1 MGDHQQGPSS
11 RMAISK
17 DLLHF
22 KLESMP
28 TYWNSLLNG
37 NDCWSMRC
45 WSISS
50 LNLSSI
56 PSTFSN
62 KIDAEIMNIAFCR
75 NLMHAGCFK
84 FTNQCNKFPQDPNMV
99 QNQAKRF
106 FKVDLPNQTFTESYS
121 SFLLKVSGLPYC
133 LITSRNRDRLVV
145 TLFGICFTGRNLWIL
160 EASLALPT

>member
-1 MGDHQQGPSS
+1 MHSLYEHVLM
-11 RMAISK
+11 RFTV
-17 DLLHF
+17 LF
-22 KLESMP
+22 KGLKPKFIEQFTSFFK
-28 TYWNSLLNG
+28 
-37 NDCWSMRC
+37 R
-45 WSISS
+45 
-50 LNLSSI
+50 
-56 PSTFSN
+56 
-62 KIDAEIMNIAFCR
+62 EFCM
-75 NLMHAGCFK
+75 MHAGCFK

-106 FKVDLPNQTFTESYS
+106 FKVDFPNKTFTESYS